1 MSHVSMHR
9 GVGPPPFPLD
19 PAFLAALRHQG
30 EVYREAHG
38 GELPSTRDWEYLERR
53 CELDPTRFIRFHP
66 VIGRWI
72 ADDPGLRPAEPS
84 SPPPIVVVPPPS
96 SPPPTGSQT
105 ILPPPAGGGGTTMAA
120 VPEPAAWVLLG
131 VGIGIVAVYL
141 AFRGPRR

>member
-19 PAFLAALRHQG
+19 PAFLAFLRHQG

-38 GELPSTRDWEYLERR
+38 DELPSTCDWEYLERR
-53 CELDPTRFIRFHP
+53 YELDPTRFIRFHP

-72 ADDPGLRPAEPS
+72 ADDPALRPAPP
-84 SPPPIVVVPPPS
+84 PPPIVVPPPA

-105 ILPPPAGGGGTTMAA
+105 ILPPPAGGGETTTAA
-120 VPEPAAWVLLG
+120 APEPGAWVLLG
-131 VGIGIVAVYL
+131 VGIGIIAVYL
-141 AFRGPRR
+141 AFRGPRK